1 MLDVALSV
9 KYLLKRDPSLK
20 ELFYNPPIEN
30 LYPES
35 NFFQSIIRSIVYQ
48 QLSGKAARKIYQ
60 RFINIFKLDK
70 YPDPKDVLNI
80 SNEKLKSVGL
90 SYMKVDYI
98 KNVATYFIEN
108 PKIITSLDYKSDQE
122 IIDLVSSIRGV
133 GVWTVQMFL
142 IFTLNRPDVFPVTD
156 LAMQKGYSAYY
167 KKKKLSD
174 PKIMLD
180 HSKKWI
186 PHRTTM
192 SLYFWRY
199 LEGPFEW

>member
-1 MLDVALSV
+1 MLDISLSV
-9 KYLLKRDPSLK
+9 NCLLKKDPTLK
-20 ELFYNPPIEN
+20 DLFYGPQIEN
-30 LYPES
+30 LQPES

-48 QLSGKAARKIYQ
+48 QLSGKAAKKIHE
-60 RFINIFKLDK
+60 RFINIFKLGK

-80 SNEKLKSVGL
+80 SKEKLKSVGL

-108 PKIITSLDYKSDQE
+108 PKVITSLDQKSDQE
-122 IIDLVSSIRGV
+122 IIEIVSSIKGV

-142 IFTLNRPDVFPVTD
+142 MFTLNRPDVFPVTD
-156 LAMQKGYSAYY
+156 LALQKGYSAFY
-167 KKKKLSD
+167 KKKKLVD
-174 PKIMLD
+174 PKKMLN

-186 PHRTTM
+186 PYRTTM
-192 SLYFWRY
+192 SLYLWRY

>member
-156 LAMQKGYSAYY
+156 LALQKGYSAYY
-167 KKKKLSD
+167 KKKNYQIQK
-174 PKIMLD
+174 
-180 HSKKWI
+180 
-186 PHRTTM
+186 
-192 SLYFWRY
+192 
-199 LEGPFEW
+199 